1 MPVHIEDSK
10 LTVKTDANG
19 TKTDIRKQFNK
30 SETPTD
36 LESKPKFRNYNK
48 QQSMTELS
56 AVSVQENQSNL
67 ESIKTKLMRL
77 FLNYCDFNV

>member
-1 MPVHIEDSK
+1 
-10 LTVKTDANG
+10 VKTDVNA
-19 TKTDIRKQFNK
+19 TKTDIGKQSNK
-30 SETPTD
+30 AETPTD
-36 LESKPKFRNYNK
+36 LESKAKSRNYNK
-48 QQSMTELS
+48 QQSMTDLS